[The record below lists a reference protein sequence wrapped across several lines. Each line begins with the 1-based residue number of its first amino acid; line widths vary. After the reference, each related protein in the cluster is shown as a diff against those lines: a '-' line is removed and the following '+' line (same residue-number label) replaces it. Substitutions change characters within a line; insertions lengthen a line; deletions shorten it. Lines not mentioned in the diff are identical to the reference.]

1 VKKPKYILDSYAL
14 LAYFQAEHGGEQ
26 VRKLLKD
33 ASSGQ
38 SYVCISVINLGEVY
52 YILARRRG
60 EASAK
65 SIVEDM
71 ALLPIELLAAT
82 MERVL
87 SAASIKARYSVS
99 YADAFVIAGAEE
111 LSASILTGDPEFKEI
126 ESRIDVLWL

>member
-1 VKKPKYILDSYAL
+1 MKKPKYILDSYAL
-14 LAYFQAEHGGEQ
+14 LAYFQGEHGGEQ
-26 VRKLLKD
+26 VRKLLKE
-33 ASSGQ
+33 ASVGQ
-38 SYVCISVINLGEVY
+38 AYVCISVINLGEVY

-71 ALLPIELLAAT
+71 ALLPIERLAAT
-82 MERVL
+82 MERIL

-111 LSASILTGDPEFKEI
+111 LSASILTGDPEFKAI
-126 ESRIDVLWL
+126 ESWIDVLWL